1 MARTPAKTVTRSTEG
16 AATVKKRRLT
26 RVEARA
32 GQSLTS
38 AEENVMRMH
47 HGLDVGLHTPLP
59 TNAINAAIR
68 QQLLEIELRAY
79 QATGRWQD
87 HGDDADDAE
96 EAAPAATARPARK
109 PAASAAKD
117 KIVSQLKKR

>member
-1 MARTPAKTVTRSTEG
+1 MARSPAKTVTRSAEG
-16 AATVKKRRLT
+16 AVTTKKRRLT
-26 RVEARA
+26 RVEPRP
-32 GQSLTS
+32 GQTLTS

-47 HGLDVGLHTPLP
+47 HGLDAGLHTPLP

-87 HGDDADDAE
+87 RAEDGAE
-96 EAAPAATARPARK
+96 EAEPAAAPARATARK
-109 PAASAAKD
+109 AAPSAAKE
-117 KIVSQLKKR
+117 KIVSRLKGR